1 MEKISGIIA
10 ANARTR
16 SVDVSKSQPVRPG
29 APTYGRP
36 GGKVTKA
43 VIEDKISLSAIAND
57 RPLETS
63 NYKNTE
69 SAKVKIIKDSAQKFF
84 DTRVPQSIA
93 KDSEVPLSEEIFEK
107 ISEPTSELSLS
118 RVKPESSSDAMA

>member
-36 GGKVTKA
+36 EGKVTKA
-43 VIEDKISLSAIAND
+43 ILEDKISLSAIAND
-57 RPLETS
+57 RPLETG

-93 KDSEVPLSEEIFEK
+93 KDSAGPLSEEILEK

-118 RVKPESSSDAMA
+118 RVKPESSSDAIA

>member
-36 GGKVTKA
+36 EGKVTKA

>member
-36 GGKVTKA
+36 EGKVTKA
-43 VIEDKISLSAIAND
+43 NIEDKISLSAIANE
-57 RPLETS
+57 RPLETG

-107 ISEPTSELSLS
+107 ISEPVSELSLS